1 MHQVKKK
8 EKKNQTER
16 GRKRLSIVMVWD
28 CDKGNSNRK
37 SALNLSSKN
46 KKSLTRT
53 TGYDGVVAIRK
64 EGVQWWC
71 VCSRVI
77 LSRVHSQSCCQTK
90 KSKVN
95 LSRVH
100 YQSFYIMHIIWS
112 WPNLLQCDNC
122 IFVLILHFKG
132 AALCNDSFSLK
143 LQVDHN
149 EYFCA
154 TAIFFIAPDCHL
166 HYKYELCGGYFTQLI
181 FTLNIVRNTF
191 SSLS

>member
-1 MHQVKKK
+1 MTLKIYLCMIWIIQITMALTFAY
-8 EKKNQTER
+8 NIFITWLITWFSNCPGISLQ
-16 GRKRLSIVMVWD
+16 RL
-28 CDKGNSNRK
+28 
-37 SALNLSSKN
+37 
-46 KKSLTRT
+46 
-53 TGYDGVVAIRK
+53 
-64 EGVQWWC
+64 
-71 VCSRVI
+71 VI
-77 LSRVHSQSCCQTK
+77 NYLFQRLILEMAYWIIIIAAPYV
-90 KSKVN
+90 
-95 LSRVH
+95 
-100 YQSFYIMHIIWS
+100 YWFYIMHIIWS

-132 AALCNDSFSLK
+132 AALCNDSFSLQ

-154 TAIFFIAPDCHL
+154 TAIFFIAADCHL